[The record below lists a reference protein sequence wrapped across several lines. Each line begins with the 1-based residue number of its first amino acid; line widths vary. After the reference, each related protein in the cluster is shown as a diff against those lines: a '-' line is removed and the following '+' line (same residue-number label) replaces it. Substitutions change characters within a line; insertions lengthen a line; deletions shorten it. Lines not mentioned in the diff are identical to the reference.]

1 MFVTALV
8 LAAGA
13 SRRLGRPK
21 QLLAY
26 RGTTLLGATL
36 QVARSCAVDQLIVTL
51 GGAGDDVRSAVDLT
65 GFDVVDN
72 PDFGTGCSSSI
83 RTALDVVDERS
94 DGLVLLLGDQP
105 GVRPQSVRHL
115 IEEAGGSPLGVCRYI
130 DALGHPFWFA
140 REVFTDLQA
149 LHGDKAVWKLLESGR
164 HPVREVEVA
173 DLVPLDVD
181 TWEDYQ
187 ALLDQAL
194 LDQARADDQIVMG
207 GS

>member
-8 LAAGA
+8 LAAGS

-21 QLLAY
+21 QLLPY

-36 QVARSCAVDQLIVTL
+36 EVARSCPVDQLVVTL
-51 GGAGDDVRSAVDLT
+51 GGAGDEVRSAVDLA

-83 RTALDVVDERS
+83 RTALDIVDSRS

-105 GVRPQSVRHL
+105 GVSPESVRRL
-115 IEEAGGSPLGVCRYI
+115 VDQVGGTPLGICRYR

-140 REVFTDLQA
+140 REVFTDLRA

-164 HPVREVEVA
+164 YPVREVAVA
-173 DLVPLDVD
+173 GPLPLDVD

-187 ALLDQAL
+187 ALLE
-194 LDQARADDQIVMG
+194 QARLDHPVVTG
-207 GS
+207 GP